1 MKKTL
6 RPFQKVGAEFLAA
19 RAYALLADEMGLGK
33 TVQAIAAAE
42 AVLSRPEN
50 YGTRTVLVVCPASV
64 RAGWRQEVLECQA
77 DFGFTEIL
85 WHVVSY
91 NEAASGKLPAGD
103 FDIVILDEAHYLKNP
118 DSQRTQAVLGNK
130 GLVRRAKRVWALT
143 GSPILNRPVELYPML
158 KVMAADKIAPFTT
171 FALYAHQFCGAFWDG
186 RGLNV
191 RGASHLPELRKR
203 LEGFMLRRTQEEVLA
218 ELPDL
223 IVSRV
228 PLRLD
233 AAAEKN
239 IWDFEREVQDRDAL
253 LSPSK
258 EAFAQLGDLATLM
271 RVTGEAKAPQAAEYV
286 KQLLETQEKVV
297 VFCHHRDVVHA
308 LEVALGEC
316 YPVTYVGGM
325 SDADKTQAIKTFQEM
340 KECRVFIGNIKAAGT
355 GINGLQNVA
364 SHVVFAELSWVPG
377 EMAQAIGRLKRMG
390 QSARRVHAHV
400 LHAPGTL
407 ESAVLA
413 VHDGKNAVIDKLLG
427 REEAVNTT
435 KGLEAVW

>member
-6 RPFQKVGAEFLAA
+6 KAFQRTGAGFLAS
-19 RAYALLADEMGLGK
+19 RPYALLADEMGLGK

-42 AVLSRPEN
+42 AV
-50 YGTRTVLVVCPASV
+50 GATRVLVVCPASV
-64 RAGWRQEVLECQA
+64 RGGWRQEIEECGA
-77 DFGFTEIL
+77 LGH
-85 WHVVSY
+85 WHVISY
-91 NEAASGKLPAGD
+91 NEASKKVPGAVLSWDLL
-103 FDIVILDEAHYLKNP
+103 ILDEAHYLKNP
-118 DSQRTQAVLGNK
+118 DSQRTQAIFNNK
-130 GLVRRAKRVWALT
+130 NGLARRAKRVWALT
-143 GSPILNRPVELYPML
+143 GSPILNRPIELYPML

-191 RGASHLPELRKR
+191 RGASHLPELRER
-203 LEGFMLRRTQEEVLA
+203 LKGFMLRRTQEQVLN

-233 AAAEKN
+233 KAAEKE

-271 RVTGEAKAPQAAEYV
+271 RVTGLAKVPQAADYIDA
-286 KQLLETQEKVV
+286 LLETERKVV
-297 VFCHHRDVVHA
+297 VFCHHKDVVKA
-308 LEVALGEC
+308 LFEALKEHH
-316 YPVTYVGGM
+316 PVIFVGGM
-325 SDADKTQAIKTFQEM
+325 SDGAKAGAIQQFQAPG
-340 KECRVFIGNIKAAGT
+340 CRVFIGNIKAAGT

-364 SHVVFAELSWVPG
+364 NHVVFAELSWVPG

-390 QSARRVHAHV
+390 QNARRVHAHV

-413 VHDGKNAVIDKLLG
+413 VHDGKNAVIDKLLKG
-427 REEAVNTT
+427 EEVEAV
-435 KGLEAVW
+435 GLGGLW